1 MARQLRTLMVMSE
14 PDALSA
20 DEIVQRLSKLAKTDV
35 PSLRAIRR
43 QLSKEVEDESG
54 RTVIDLAVDLLDQ
67 PVRGKHVVAYELIIF
82 HRGAMG
88 SVGARDLERLGQGLN
103 SWGRVDTFCL
113 VSGRAWRANQVSS
126 QLIHRWARSRN
137 RWWRRAALVSTVP
150 LNLRAQ
156 GGYGDV
162 DRTLAVCQMQVDDR
176 DDMVVKALSW
186 ALRALSIHAPG
197 AVSSFLDVHE
207 PQLARRVVREVRNKL
222 KTGLKNPPNAFGLI

>member
-20 DEIVQRLSKLAKTDV
+20 DEIVQRVSKLAKTDV
-35 PSLRAIRR
+35 PSLRTIRR

-88 SVGARDLERLGQGLN
+88 SVGARDLERLGQGMN

-156 GGYGDV
+156 GGHGDV
-162 DRTLAVCQMQVDDR
+162 DRTLAPKR
-176 DDMVVKALSW
+176 KPS
-186 ALRALSIHAPG
+186 
-197 AVSSFLDVHE
+197 
-207 PQLARRVVREVRNKL
+207 
-222 KTGLKNPPNAFGLI
+222 